1 VNRRKICIVIGSR
14 ANYSSIKSAM
24 RAVRDHPDLE
34 LQLVLGASALLDRY
48 GAVANLVRADGFEP
62 QAEVHMLI
70 EGETPATMAK
80 STGLGLLEL
89 PTIFGRL
96 APDFVLTVG
105 DRFETMATAL
115 AAAYMNIPLAHT
127 MGGEV
132 SGTIDESIR
141 HAVTKFAHV
150 HFAASEDAG
159 ERIIRLGE
167 RPEDVHVVGCPRI
180 DLVAEILANDGSLPA
195 QTDIFREGVGDIFDL
210 TKPFLLVSQHPVT
223 TEYGSGK
230 VQISETLK
238 AVSEVGLPAI
248 VLWPN
253 PDAGSEDIAAG
264 IRWWRENGFAHNM
277 HFFKNLPIETYVKL
291 MRHTACLVGNSS
303 SGIREGAYVG
313 TPVVNIGTRQQR
325 RLAGSN
331 VIHVPHGAAAI
342 CEAIERQV
350 EHGRYTM
357 EPIYGEGK
365 AGEKIADILSYKTV
379 NAQKL
384 ITY

>member
-1 VNRRKICIVIGSR
+1 MNPRKICIVIGSR

-24 RAVRDHPDLE
+24 RAVRDHPELE

-105 DRFETMATAL
+105 DKFETMATAL

-180 DLVAEILANDGSLPA
+180 DLVAEILAKEGSLPA
-195 QTDIFREGVGDIFDL
+195 PTDIFREGVGDTLDL

-230 VQISETLK
+230 VQIAETLK
-238 AVSEVGLPAI
+238 AVTEVGLPAI

-264 IRWWRENGFAHNM
+264 IRRWREKGWADNM

-303 SGIREGAYVG
+303 SGIREGAYIG

-331 VIHVPHGAAAI
+331 VVHAAHDAASI
-342 CEAIERQV
+342 RKEIEMQLER
-350 EHGRYTM
+350 GRYPM
-357 EPIYGEGK
+357 EPIYGEGN
-365 AGEKIADILSYKTV
+365 AGEKIAEILSRKTV
-379 NAQKL
+379 SAQKL

>member
-1 VNRRKICIVIGSR
+1 MSRRKVCIVIGSR

-48 GAVANLVRADGFEP
+48 GAVANLIRADGFEP

-89 PTIFGRL
+89 PTIFCRL

-167 RPEDVHVVGCPRI
+167 RREDVHVVGCPRI
-180 DLVAEILANDGSLPA
+180 DLVAEILAKDDSLPA
-195 QTDIFREGVGDIFDL
+195 STAIFREGVGDTFNL
-210 TKPFLLVSQHPVT
+210 NKPFLLVSQHPVT

-230 VQISETLK
+230 TQISETLK
-238 AVSEVGLPAI
+238 AVNEIGLPAI

-264 IRWWRENGFAHNM
+264 IRRWREKGLADNM

-303 SGIREGAYVG
+303 SGIREGAYIG

-331 VIHVPHGAAAI
+331 VIHVPHDAAAI
-342 CEAIERQV
+342 RKAIERQL
-350 EHGRYTM
+350 EHGRYPM
-357 EPIYGEGK
+357 ELIYGEGK